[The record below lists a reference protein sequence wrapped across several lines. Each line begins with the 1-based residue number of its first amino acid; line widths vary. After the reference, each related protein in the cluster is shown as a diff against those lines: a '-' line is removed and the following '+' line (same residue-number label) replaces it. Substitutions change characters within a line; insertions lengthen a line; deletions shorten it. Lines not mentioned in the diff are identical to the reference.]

1 MGARTSAATRWGVA
15 PLPTYD
21 QALLLPGLRKS
32 VSQVASQGM
41 VVPYSYQASIG
52 FQRQFGS
59 TTGLQMDY
67 VYNAGRHQLRSVNL
81 NLTFNPVTGAPYAT
95 TDAAHAFFPDWGTVS
110 AYVTD
115 AYSNYHALETAFN
128 RRLSQHWQFSGTYTL
143 SFFKDGNPAAVFG
156 PTLQT
161 PNFPLVQD
169 FGPEYGYATTD
180 QRHRAVFNGIWDL
193 GYGFQLSGLYF
204 YGSGQRFA
212 TTYGGGDRPRL
223 RPNGTIVARNDVV
236 GLPLHRVDVRLTR
249 RFKLGGQRSADG
261 ILETY
266 NLFNHANYG
275 SYTTAE
281 SNPSYGQPT
290 QNTALAYQPRM
301 VQLGFRIGF

>member
-95 TDAAHAFFPDWGTVS
+95 TDAAHMSPMLIRTTTRS
-110 AYVTD
+110 
-115 AYSNYHALETAFN
+115 
-128 RRLSQHWQFSGTYTL
+128 RRHSTG
-143 SFFKDGNPAAVFG
+143 A
-156 PTLQT
+156 
-161 PNFPLVQD
+161 
-169 FGPEYGYATTD
+169 
-180 QRHRAVFNGIWDL
+180 
-193 GYGFQLSGLYF
+193 
-204 YGSGQRFA
+204 
-212 TTYGGGDRPRL
+212 
-223 RPNGTIVARNDVV
+223 
-236 GLPLHRVDVRLTR
+236 
-249 RFKLGGQRSADG
+249 
-261 ILETY
+261 
-266 NLFNHANYG
+266 
-275 SYTTAE
+275 
-281 SNPSYGQPT
+281 
-290 QNTALAYQPRM
+290 
-301 VQLGFRIGF
+301 